1 MWVFCFCGPDAAAG
15 IEARPEQEPMNA
27 TLTEPAGRPE
37 ISDRFNWNA
46 DPPAPFRGT
55 DETELERLKN
65 RLLRIFL
72 GAVAAPELI
81 PLFRRAANEAA
92 ALAWLEPHPLLVFP
106 TLFEEKLAA
115 ARKRNHRQGLVR
127 SRSLAWMEVAT

>member
-1 MWVFCFCGPDAAAG
+1 
-15 IEARPEQEPMNA
+15 MNA
-27 TLTEPAGRPE
+27 TLTGPPGRSE
-37 ISDRFNWNA
+37 TSDRFTWHA
-46 DPPAPFRGT
+46 DPPAPFRGI

-65 RLLRIFL
+65 RLLRSFL
-72 GAVAAPELI
+72 ATLATPEQI

-115 ARKRNHRQGLVR
+115 ARKRSHRQGLVR
-127 SRSLAWMEVAT
+127 SRSLAWMEAAV